1 MGGWRDR
8 YRAIGDDAP
17 QKTPAPNARKI
28 TFHLAQPV
36 DAAGELPDGR
46 KFADIRDFKRL
57 LLDDEKQIARN
68 LLRQLTVYGT
78 GAPVRFADRPQIEQI
93 LQRTSPG
100 HYGVQS
106 LVIELVQS
114 ELFLNK

>member
-1 MGGWRDR
+1 M
-8 YRAIGDDAP
+8 
-17 QKTPAPNARKI
+17 
-28 TFHLAQPV
+28 

-78 GAPVRFADRPQIEQI
+78 GAPVRFSDRAQIEQV
-93 LQRTSPG
+93 LQRASAG
-100 HYGVQS
+100 SYGVKS
-106 LVIELVQS
+106 LVHEVVQS
-114 ELFLNK
+114 ELFLMK